1 MSRLGEINNLA
12 AEIIS
17 GSYFQGGHR
26 IANKNAKKIFSLSE
40 PVELNE
46 NQQIVLDWMKRDL
59 PNRGVDSLL
68 CELTFLSCTGGWMKN
83 EVTARAYRNLSDI
96 ERLQVLQAFAEW
108 GLGHERTN

>member
-1 MSRLGEINNLA
+1 MSRLREINNLA

-46 NQQIVLDWMKRDL
+46 NQQIVLDWLKGDIQKRNPFASIKTLVCRAEFDS
-59 PNRGVDSLL
+59 DSLSDEVKKAYNKL
-68 CELTFLSCTGGWMKN
+68 DKNQEFHVLRTFG
-83 EVTARAYRNLSDI
+83 
-96 ERLQVLQAFAEW
+96 EW
-108 GLGHERTN
+108 GLSRETP